1 MVDQTGILEILKSI
15 PWFLDLSRKQ
25 LEMLASIS
33 SIIDVKAGQ
42 VIFCEG
48 DQLDHM
54 YIILEGEVAVDM
66 AVPTRGQA
74 RIYVA
79 EPLDIIG
86 WSKMTPVVRQRVG
99 TTTALKNTR
108 LLLIQGDELFALCEQ
123 DRQVGY
129 IVFKRLA
136 NVVASNMLMT
146 KLQLL
151 DRILHSSHELV

>member
-1 MVDQTGILEILKSI
+1 MVDQTGILEILKTI
-15 PWFLDLSRKQ
+15 PWFLDLNKRQ

-42 VIFCEG
+42 TVFNEG
-48 DQLDHM
+48 DQLEHM
-54 YIILEGEVAVDM
+54 YIILEGEVAVDI
-66 AVPTRGQA
+66 AVPTRGHA
-74 RIYVA
+74 RVGVA

-86 WSKMTPVVRQRVG
+86 WSKLTPVVRQRVG
-99 TTTALKNTR
+99 TTTALKDSR
-108 LLLIQGDELFALCEQ
+108 LLLIQGDELLNLCDQ

-129 IVFKRLA
+129 VVFKRLA

-151 DRILHSSHELV
+151 DRILRESHELA